1 MKKKSLIDITKIK
14 LKKKVKIMTNKQY
27 FSVTSRGLKII
38 TYRSENLNGIIKE
51 IIDDILWSYGLE
63 PDEITSET
71 FDSDYFRELFDFDED
86 DANAL
91 KKLVAFKESLETTT
105 IELNE
110 TSKYQLS
117 DPDNKWSLKFEQIYE
132 HTFVSGFNIV
142 DKMYPTNF
150 HIEEI

>member
-1 MKKKSLIDITKIK
+1 MSQ
-14 LKKKVKIMTNKQY
+14 KQY

-51 IIDDILWSYGLE
+51 IIDDILWSYRLE

-71 FDSDYFRELFDFDED
+71 FDSDYFRELFDFDEN

-91 KKLVAFKESLETTT
+91 KKLVKFKKSLEDTT

-110 TSKYQLS
+110 TTNYQFS
-117 DPDNKWSLKFEQIYE
+117 DPENEWSLKFEQIHE
-132 HTFVSGFNIV
+132 HTFVSGFNII
-142 DKMYPTNF
+142 DEQYPTTY

>member
-1 MKKKSLIDITKIK
+1 MSI
-14 LKKKVKIMTNKQY
+14 KQY
-27 FSVTSRGLKII
+27 FSITSRGLKII
-38 TYRSENLNGIIKE
+38 TYRSENLNGILKE
-51 IIDDILWSYGLE
+51 IIDDILWSYHLE

-91 KKLVAFKESLETTT
+91 KELVKFKESLENRT

-110 TSKYQLS
+110 TFNYQFS
-117 DPDNKWSLKFEQIYE
+117 DPDGKWSLQFEQLYG
-132 HTFVSGFNIV
+132 HTIVSGFNIV
-142 DKMYPTNF
+142 DTMYPTSF

>member
-1 MKKKSLIDITKIK
+1 MS
-14 LKKKVKIMTNKQY
+14 KQY

-51 IIDDILWSYGLE
+51 IIDDILWSYRLE

-71 FDSDYFRELFDFDED
+71 FDSDYFCKLFDFDQD

-91 KKLVAFKESLETTT
+91 KKLVAFKESLEDITIKLDETTD
-105 IELNE
+105 
-110 TSKYQLS
+110 YQFS
-117 DPDNKWSLKFEQIYE
+117 DPDDKWSLKFEQLYG
-132 HTFVSGFNIV
+132 TTMVSGFNIV
-142 DKMYPTNF
+142 DKMYPTAY

>member
-1 MKKKSLIDITKIK
+1 MP
-14 LKKKVKIMTNKQY
+14 NKQY

-86 DANAL
+86 DAQAL
-91 KKLVAFKESLETTT
+91 KELVEFKESLETTT

-110 TSKYQLS
+110 TYNYQFS
-117 DPDNKWSLKFEQIYE
+117 DPGNKWSLKFEQIYE
-132 HTFVSGFNIV
+132 HTFVSGFTIV

>member
-1 MKKKSLIDITKIK
+1 MKIGSFEPYFIGE
-14 LKKKVKIMTNKQY
+14 KIMPTKQY

-86 DANAL
+86 DAQAL
-91 KKLVAFKESLETTT
+91 KELVEFKESLEDTI

-110 TSKYQLS
+110 TSNYQFS
-117 DPDNKWSLKFEQIYE
+117 DPGNKWSLKFEQLCG
-132 HTFVSGFNIV
+132 TTMVSGFNIV
-142 DKMYPTNF
+142 DAMYPTSF

>member
-1 MKKKSLIDITKIK
+1 MPT
-14 LKKKVKIMTNKQY
+14 KQY

-51 IIDDILWSYGLE
+51 IIDDILWSYSLE

-71 FDSDYFRELFDFDED
+71 FDSDYFRELFDFDQD

-91 KKLVAFKESLETTT
+91 KKLVKFKELLKTTK

-110 TSKYQLS
+110 TSNYRFS
-117 DPDNKWSLKFEQIYE
+117 YPNEKWSLQFEHIYGN
-132 HTFVSGFNIV
+132 TFVSGFNIV
-142 DKMYPTNF
+142 DKMYPTAY